1 MNTLD
6 DEYSSCMERVL
17 GGCFAP
23 CLVSNKGRV
32 SVLIGWTL
40 AGVAAS
46 IGIKLLESNFSV
58 EFFVPKGS
66 VS

>member
-1 MNTLD
+1 MNTQ
-6 DEYSSCMERVL
+6 DEEYTSCMEKVF
-17 GGCFAP
+17 GSCCAP
-23 CLVSNKGRV
+23 CLVSNKGRA

-40 AGVAAS
+40 AVIAAS

-58 EFFVPKGS
+58 EFFVPEGS